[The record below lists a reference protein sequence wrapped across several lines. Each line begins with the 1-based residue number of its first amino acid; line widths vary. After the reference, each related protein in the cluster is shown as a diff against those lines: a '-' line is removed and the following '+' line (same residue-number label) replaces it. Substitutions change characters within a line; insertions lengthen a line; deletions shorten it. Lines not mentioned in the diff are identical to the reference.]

1 MFAVIM
7 AGGSGTRFWPASR
20 DTMPKQF
27 LPITS
32 QQTMFEETVARIK
45 PLVEDHHLFAVVKD
59 IHAELTQH
67 LFGEGV
73 GHVLVEPVGRNTAP
87 CIGLAAIHARQ
98 QSADEPMV
106 ILPSDHFVA
115 NADDFRATV
124 AAAANLAQTGAIV
137 TLGITPTRPETGYGY
152 IEIGDSPLV
161 QAGKQYFKVS
171 RFVEKPDV
179 ETATRYVTSGR
190 FLWNSGIFVF
200 SAKTIL
206 AEIEAHLPKLYAGL
220 LEIEATI
227 GNPDLYTATLNR
239 VYRELDSVSIDY
251 GVMEKTTAPLFVF
264 QSDFGWSDVG
274 SWQALYELRTPEHD
288 DQGNLLIGTG
298 IALRSSGNLVY
309 SKTERQVALLGVEDL
324 VIVDLP
330 DTLLVSRRS
339 LSQDV
344 KLVPQALKTSG

>member
-27 LPITS
+27 LSITS
-32 QQTMFEETVARIK
+32 TQTMFEETVARIK

-59 IHAELTQH
+59 IHAELTQR

-98 QSADEPMV
+98 LSPDEPMV

-115 NADDFRATV
+115 NGDDFRATV

-152 IEIGDSPLV
+152 IETSDPALV

-179 ETATRYVTSGR
+179 ETATRYITSGR

-200 SAKTIL
+200 SARTIL
-206 AEIEAHLPKLYAGL
+206 AEIEAHLPALYAGL
-220 LEIEATI
+220 LEIEATL
-227 GNPDLYTATLNR
+227 GNPEQYTETLNR

-251 GVMEKTTAPLFVF
+251 GVMEKTTAPLCVF

-288 DQGNLLIGTG
+288 DQGNLFIGTG
-298 IALRSSGNLVY
+298 IALRASGNLVF
-309 SKTERQVALLGVEDL
+309 SETERQVALLGVEDL